1 VCLKVGNDEMLGR
14 ISRYYHGLLS
24 KIIVVMARL
33 IGGRY
38 DGTVKTGK
46 QRFGTH
52 VGVFKDLIMSSFGF

>member
-1 VCLKVGNDEMLGR
+1 MCACRLGMTRCWVGL
-14 ISRYYHGLLS
+14 
-24 KIIVVMARL
+24 VMARL